1 MREYKEVIGPVIQK
15 TCCLQTY
22 LPSNLSYRVRLK
34 IGYTYIEKE
43 GNDLIDE
50 QIVNHPS
57 YQYALSV
64 VNEDVI
70 SGRYIKKECSKFL
83 DELDNEESK
92 YFFDVE
98 MLETLDN
105 LTKLINMAD
114 GMKEGV
120 SAYEALG
127 GFQWYF
133 LANVLCWKYKENPER
148 RKYEK
153 SILLIGRK
161 NGKYLPR

>member
-1 MREYKEVIGPVIQK
+1 M
-15 TCCLQTY
+15 
-22 LPSNLSYRVRLK
+22 
-34 IGYTYIEKE
+34 
-43 GNDLIDE
+43 IDE
-50 QIVNHPS
+50 KIINHPS
-57 YQYALSV
+57 YQYALAV
-64 VNEDVI
+64 VNDEVI
-70 SGRYIKKECSKFL
+70 SGTYIKKECKRFL
-83 DELDNEESK
+83 KDLEDPESK
-92 YFFDVE
+92 YFFDVD

-120 SAYEALG
+120 RSYDALG

-148 RKYEK
+148 RRYEK

-161 NGKYLPR
+161 NGKQIA

>member
-1 MREYKEVIGPVIQK
+1 MKVIGAITIGEV
-15 TCCLQTY
+15 LH
-22 LPSNLSYRVRLK
+22 NK
-34 IGYTYIEKE
+34 ILYIEKE

-83 DELDNEESK
+83 DELENEESK
-92 YFFDVE
+92 YFFDIE
-98 MLETLDN
+98 MLETLDD

-120 SAYEALG
+120 SANDALG
-127 GFQWYF
+127 CF
-133 LANVLCWKYKENPER
+133 K
-148 RKYEK
+148 
-153 SILLIGRK
+153 
-161 NGKYLPR
+161 